1 MSKLRRSTYL
11 DKYKNELET
20 LAPKAPIIGQ
30 TTQVEISP
38 KLEAPLQPDYFPKNV
53 FEETG
58 GAVTV
63 RRLREQQQRLM
74 NIPVL
79 DRTVQQDERIERIEN
94 RLIPAALRNQA
105 FHEEEQP

>member
-38 KLEAPLQPDYFPKNV
+38 KLKAPLQPDYFPKNV
-53 FEETG
+53 FEENSRG
-58 GAVTV
+58 ERLQV
-63 RRLREQQQRLM
+63 LRERQQNLM
-74 NIPVL
+74 SIAP
-79 DRTVQQDERIERIEN
+79 DERNAQQNARIRELEN
-94 RLIPAALRNQA
+94 TIIPQVLVEQALE
-105 FHEEEQP
+105 EEEQP